1 MATKKAAK
9 KAEPAAKDD
18 AKKMDEK
25 KMDEKKKAR
34 LEARKE
40 AIKNRPEGQRTNSK
54 QCDVVETTKGVIKTY
69 AMPVKGFGVVLTTVA
84 EDKDGNVVSTAI
96 TTLAGYTVK
105 SKKGHG
111 FLKAGV
117 PGVGKKGKGAKEE
130 VDEDDEEDED
140 ED

>member
-9 KAEPAAKDD
+9 KAEPAAKGD
-18 AKKMDEK
+18 AK

-34 LEARKE
+34 MEAL
-40 AIKNRPEGQRTNSK
+40 KNRPEGQRTNSK
-54 QCDVVETTKGVIKTY
+54 QCDVIETTKGVVKTY
-69 AMPVKGFGVVLTTVA
+69 AMPVKGFGVVLTMVA

-111 FLKAGV
+111 TLKVGV
-117 PGVGKKGKGAKEE
+117 PGMGKKGKGAKEAE
-130 VDEDDEEDED
+130 VDEDGEEDED

>member
-9 KAEPAAKDD
+9 KAEPAKKAAAKMS
-18 AKKMDEK
+18 KEEK
-25 KMDEKKKAR
+25 AAKKKAR
-34 LEARKE
+34 LE

-54 QCDVVETTKGVIKTY
+54 QCDVIETTKGVVKTY

-84 EDKDGNVVSTAI
+84 EDKDGNLVSTAI

-111 FLKAGV
+111 TLKAGV

-130 VDEDDEEDED
+130 EVDEDDEEDED

>member
-9 KAEPAAKDD
+9 KAEPAAKGD
-18 AKKMDEK
+18 AK

-54 QCDVVETTKGVIKTY
+54 QCDVIETTKGVVKTY
-69 AMPVKGFGVVLTTVA
+69 AMPVRGFGVVLTTVA

-96 TTLAGYTVK
+96 TTLEGFTVK
-105 SKKGHG
+105 TKKGHG
-111 FLKAGV
+111 YLKSPKVKGEKGV
-117 PGVGKKGKGAKEE
+117 KEAD
-130 VDEDDEEDED
+130 VDDDEEDED

>member
-9 KAEPAAKDD
+9 KAEPAKKAAK
-18 AKKMDEK
+18 MSEEEK
-25 KMDEKKKAR
+25 AAKKKAR
-34 LEARKE
+34 LE

-54 QCDVVETTKGVIKTY
+54 QCDVIETTKGVVKTY

-111 FLKAGV
+111 TLKAGV

-130 VDEDDEEDED
+130 EEEEEEEEDED

>member
-9 KAEPAAKDD
+9 KAEPAKKAAAKISEE
-18 AKKMDEK
+18 EK
-25 KMDEKKKAR
+25 AAKKKAR
-34 LEARKE
+34 LE

-54 QCDVVETTKGVIKTY
+54 QCDVIETTKGVVKTY

-111 FLKAGV
+111 TLKAGV

-130 VDEDDEEDED
+130 EVDEDDEEDED

>member
-9 KAEPAAKDD
+9 KAEPAAKGD
-18 AKKMDEK
+18 AK

-34 LEARKE
+34 LEARKK

-54 QCDVVETTKGVIKTY
+54 QCDVIETTKGVVKTY

-84 EDKDGNVVSTAI
+84 EDKDGNVVSTAL
-96 TTLAGYTVK
+96 TTVEGFTVK
-105 SKKGHG
+105 TKKGHG
-111 FLKAGV
+111 YLKSPKA
-117 PGVGKKGKGAKEE
+117 KAGKGAKEAD
-130 VDEDDEEDED
+130 VDDDDEEDED

>member
-9 KAEPAAKDD
+9 KAEPAAKGD
-18 AKKMDEK
+18 AK

-54 QCDVVETTKGVIKTY
+54 QCDVIETTKGVVKTY

-84 EDKDGNVVSTAI
+84 EDKDGNVVSTAL
-96 TTLAGYTVK
+96 TTVEGFTVK
-105 SKKGHG
+105 TKKGHG
-111 FLKAGV
+111 YLKSPKA
-117 PGVGKKGKGAKEE
+117 KAGKGAKEEE
-130 VDEDDEEDED
+130 VDEDDEEDGD

>member
-9 KAEPAAKDD
+9 KAEPTKKAAAK
-18 AKKMDEK
+18 MSEEEK
-25 KMDEKKKAR
+25 AAKKKAR
-34 LEARKE
+34 LE
-40 AIKNRPEGQRTNSK
+40 AIKNRPEGQRTNSN
-54 QCDVVETTKGVIKTY
+54 QCDVIETTKGVVKTY

-84 EDKDGNVVSTAI
+84 EDKDGNVVSTTI

-111 FLKAGV
+111 TLKAGV

-130 VDEDDEEDED
+130 EVDEDDEEDED

>member
-9 KAEPAAKDD
+9 KAEPAKKAAK
-18 AKKMDEK
+18 MSEEEK
-25 KMDEKKKAR
+25 AAKKKAR
-34 LEARKE
+34 LE

-54 QCDVVETTKGVIKTY
+54 QCDVIETTKGVVKTY

-111 FLKAGV
+111 TLKAGV

-130 VDEDDEEDED
+130 EVDEDDEEDED

>member
-9 KAEPAAKDD
+9 KAEPAKKAAAK
-18 AKKMDEK
+18 MSEEEK
-25 KMDEKKKAR
+25 VAKKKAR
-34 LEARKE
+34 LE

-54 QCDVVETTKGVIKTY
+54 QCDVIETTKGVVKTY

-111 FLKAGV
+111 TLKAGV

>member
-9 KAEPAAKDD
+9 KAEPAKKAAK
-18 AKKMDEK
+18 MTEEEK
-25 KMDEKKKAR
+25 AAKKKAR
-34 LEARKE
+34 QEAT
-40 AIKNRPEGQRTNSK
+40 KNRPEGQRTNSK
-54 QCDVVETTKGVIKTY
+54 QCDVIETTKGVVKTY

-111 FLKAGV
+111 TLKAGV

-130 VDEDDEEDED
+130 EVDEDDEEDED

>member
-9 KAEPAAKDD
+9 KAEPAKKGD
-18 AKKMDEK
+18 AKEMDAK
-25 KMDEKKKAR
+25 AAKKKAR
-34 LEARKE
+34 MEAF
-40 AIKNRPEGQRTNSK
+40 KNRPEGQRTNSK
-54 QCDVVETTKGVIKTY
+54 QCDVIETTKGVVKTY

-111 FLKAGV
+111 TLKAGV

>member
-9 KAEPAAKDD
+9 KAEPAKKAAK
-18 AKKMDEK
+18 MSEEEK
-25 KMDEKKKAR
+25 AAKKKAR
-34 LEARKE
+34 LEAM
-40 AIKNRPEGQRTNSK
+40 KNRPEGQRTNSK
-54 QCDVVETTKGVIKTY
+54 QCDVIETTKGVVKTY

-111 FLKAGV
+111 TLKAGV

>member
-9 KAEPAAKDD
+9 KAEPAKKAAAK
-18 AKKMDEK
+18 MSEEEK
-25 KMDEKKKAR
+25 AAKKKAR
-34 LEARKE
+34 WE

-54 QCDVVETTKGVIKTY
+54 QCDVIETTKGVVKTY

-111 FLKAGV
+111 TLKAGV

-130 VDEDDEEDED
+130 EVDEDDEEDED

>member
-9 KAEPAAKDD
+9 KAEPAKKAAK
-18 AKKMDEK
+18 MTEEEK
-25 KMDEKKKAR
+25 AAKKKAR
-34 LEARKE
+34 QE

-54 QCDVVETTKGVIKTY
+54 QCDVIETTKGVVKTY

-84 EDKDGNVVSTAI
+84 EDKGGNLVSTAI

-111 FLKAGV
+111 TLKAGV
-117 PGVGKKGKGAKEE
+117 PGVGKKGKGAKEAD
-130 VDEDDEEDED
+130 VDDDDEEDED

>member
-9 KAEPAAKDD
+9 KAEPAKKDD
-18 AKKMDEK
+18 AKKMDAK
-25 KMDEKKKAR
+25 AAKKKAR
-34 LEARKE
+34 MEAL
-40 AIKNRPEGQRTNSK
+40 KNRPEGQRTNSK
-54 QCDVVETTKGVIKTY
+54 QCDVIETTKGVVKTY

-111 FLKAGV
+111 TLKAGV

>member
-9 KAEPAAKDD
+9 KAEPAKKAAAK
-18 AKKMDEK
+18 MSEEEK
-25 KMDEKKKAR
+25 AAKKKAR
-34 LEARKE
+34 LE

-54 QCDVVETTKGVIKTY
+54 QCDVIETTKGVVKTY

-84 EDKDGNVVSTAI
+84 EDKDGNLVSTAI

-105 SKKGHG
+105 SKRGHG
-111 FLKAGV
+111 TLKAGV

-130 VDEDDEEDED
+130 EVDEDDEEDED

>member
-9 KAEPAAKDD
+9 KAEPAKKAAAKVSEE
-18 AKKMDEK
+18 EK
-25 KMDEKKKAR
+25 AAKKKAR
-34 LEARKE
+34 LE

-54 QCDVVETTKGVIKTY
+54 QCDVIETTKGVVKTY

-111 FLKAGV
+111 TLKAGV

-130 VDEDDEEDED
+130 EVDEDDEEDED

>member
-9 KAEPAAKDD
+9 KAEPAAKGD
-18 AKKMDEK
+18 AK

-54 QCDVVETTKGVIKTY
+54 QCDVIETTKGVVKTY

-84 EDKDGNVVSTAI
+84 EDKDGNVVSTAL
-96 TTLAGYTVK
+96 TTVEGFTVK
-105 SKKGHG
+105 TKKGHG
-111 FLKAGV
+111 YLKSPKA
-117 PGVGKKGKGAKEE
+117 KAGKGAKEAE

>member
-9 KAEPAAKDD
+9 KAEPAAKGD
-18 AKKMDEK
+18 AK

-40 AIKNRPEGQRTNSK
+40 AIKNRPVGQRTNSK
-54 QCDVVETTKGVIKTY
+54 QCDVIETTKGVVKMY

-111 FLKAGV
+111 TLKAGV
-117 PGVGKKGKGAKEE
+117 PGVSGVGKKGKGAKEE
-130 VDEDDEEDED
+130 EVDED

>member
-9 KAEPAAKDD
+9 KAEPAKKAAAK
-18 AKKMDEK
+18 MSEK
-25 KMDEKKKAR
+25 EKAAKKKAR
-34 LEARKE
+34 LE

-54 QCDVVETTKGVIKTY
+54 QCDVIETTKGVVKTY

-111 FLKAGV
+111 TLKAGV

-130 VDEDDEEDED
+130 EVDEDDEEDED

>member
-9 KAEPAAKDD
+9 KAEPAKKAAAK
-18 AKKMDEK
+18 MSEEEK
-25 KMDEKKKAR
+25 AAKKKAR
-34 LEARKE
+34 LE

-54 QCDVVETTKGVIKTY
+54 QCDVIETTKGVVKTY

-84 EDKDGNVVSTAI
+84 EDKDGNLVSTAI

-111 FLKAGV
+111 TLKAGV

-130 VDEDDEEDED
+130 VDEDDEGDWDE
-140 ED
+140 E

>member
-9 KAEPAAKDD
+9 KAEPAKKAAAK
-18 AKKMDEK
+18 MSGEEK
-25 KMDEKKKAR
+25 AAKKKAR
-34 LEARKE
+34 LE

-54 QCDVVETTKGVIKTY
+54 QCDVIETTKGVVKTY

-111 FLKAGV
+111 TLKAGV

>member
-9 KAEPAAKDD
+9 KAEPAKKAAK
-18 AKKMDEK
+18 MTEEEK
-25 KMDEKKKAR
+25 AAKKKAR
-34 LEARKE
+34 QE

-54 QCDVVETTKGVIKTY
+54 QCDVIETTKGVVKTY
-69 AMPVKGFGVVLTTVA
+69 AMPVKGFGVVLTMVA

-111 FLKAGV
+111 TLKAGV
-117 PGVGKKGKGAKEE
+117 PGVGKKGNGAKEEE